1 MRSNQFS
8 VASFFVFGIHK
19 WRCTSAGTFP
29 PRADRTSFVFFI
41 HLLTDVSRFSY
52 AVTDASPQ
60 IFIQFDLLN
69 PRSFITIN
77 NPFRILPS
85 ENNYQAWH
93 FEVQSITV

>member
-1 MRSNQFS
+1 
-8 VASFFVFGIHK
+8 
-19 WRCTSAGTFP
+19 
-29 PRADRTSFVFFI
+29 
-41 HLLTDVSRFSY
+41 
-52 AVTDASPQ
+52 VTDASPQ